1 MELTRELTLFIL
13 IESSNMDTFA
23 PFKIKT
29 VSLSRI
35 KIHDKIFEP
44 FISAE
49 EIDKAVTIV
58 AENITKKYRGKK
70 PVFIGVLNGCFF
82 FAADLMKKINFSC
95 EISFVKVASYVGTQT
110 SGDVRQLL
118 GLDQKVSG
126 RDVIIIEDI
135 VDTGNTIEAV
145 TEIISNMGASSVA
158 VATLLMKPDVYN
170 KKIKIDHVAI
180 EIDPSFV
187 VGYGLDYDGFGRN
200 LNQLYVLSQAENL
213 KSNEDMLNIVLF
225 GPPGAGKGT
234 QAIKL
239 KEKYDLVHLSTG
251 DILRNEINNETELGT
266 LAKSFMN
273 KGELVPDEVVI
284 DMIGNCLNEY
294 SDAKGFIFDGFPR
307 TTEQAQALDNL
318 LEEHS
323 TEIDTMLSL
332 EVDDEELVDRIIK
345 RGQESGREDDKNESV
360 IFNRI
365 ITYIKKTAPLKSYY
379 DDQGKYHAITGIGS
393 VDDVFER
400 LTKSIKS

>member
-1 MELTRELTLFIL
+1 MELTRELTLFRRC
-13 IESSNMDTFA
+13 ESSNIDTFA
-23 PFKIKT
+23 LFKIKT
-29 VSLSRI
+29 FSLSRI

-49 EIDKAVTIV
+49 EIDRAVSKV
-58 AENITKKYRGKK
+58 ADQITKKYRGRK

-82 FAADLMKKINFSC
+82 FATDLMRKIDFSC
-95 EISFVKVASYVGTQT
+95 EVSFVKVASYVGTQT
-110 SGDVRQLL
+110 TGNVRQLL
-118 GLDQKVSG
+118 GLDQKVAG

-145 TEIISNMGASSVA
+145 TEIIANMGAASVS
-158 VATLLMKPDVYN
+158 VATLLMKP
-170 KKIKIDHVAI
+170 KIYSKNIDIEFVAI
-180 EIDPSFV
+180 EIDPEFV

-200 LNQLYVLSQAENL
+200 LNQLYVLSQAQNL
-213 KSNEDMLNIVLF
+213 KSDEDMLNIVLF

-251 DILRNEINNETELGT
+251 DILRNEIKNETELGT
-266 LAKSFMN
+266 LAKSFMD

-284 DMIGNCLNEY
+284 DMIGNCLNENE
-294 SDAKGFIFDGFPR
+294 SAKGFIFDGFPR
-307 TTEQAQALDNL
+307 TTEQAEALDNL
-318 LEEHS
+318 LEKHS

-345 RGQESGREDDKNESV
+345 RGKESGREDDKNESV

-365 ITYIKKTAPLKSYY
+365 ITYNKKTAPLKNYY
-379 DDQGKYHAITGIGS
+379 DEQGKYHAIAGVGS
-393 VDDVFER
+393 VDDVFDR
-400 LTKSIKS
+400 LTSSIKS

>member
-1 MELTRELTLFIL
+1 LFL
-13 IESSNMDTFA
+13 FFESSNINTFA

-29 VSLSRI
+29 FSLSRI

-49 EIDKAVTIV
+49 DIDKAVTVV
-58 AENITKKYRGKK
+58 AENITKKYRGRK

-82 FAADLMKKINFSC
+82 FAADLMRKIDFAC
-95 EISFVKVASYVGTQT
+95 EISFVKVASYAGTQT
-110 SGDVRQLL
+110 TGNVRQLL

-145 TEIISNMGASSVA
+145 TEIIGNMGASSVS

-170 KKIKIDHVAI
+170 KKIKIDYVAMD
-180 EIDPSFV
+180 IDPEFV

-200 LNQLYVLSQAENL
+200 LNQLYVLSHAQNL
-213 KSNEDMLNIVLF
+213 KSDEDMLNIVLF

-239 KEKYDLVHLSTG
+239 KEKYDLVHISTG
-251 DILRNEINNETELGT
+251 DILRNEIKNATELGT
-266 LAKSFMN
+266 LAQTFMD

-284 DMIGNCLNEY
+284 DMIGNCLNVHK
-294 SDAKGFIFDGFPR
+294 DAKGFIFDGFPR
-307 TTEQAQALDNL
+307 TTAQAQALDNL
-318 LEEHS
+318 LEEHK

-365 ITYIKKTAPLKSYY
+365 VTYNKKTAPLKNYY
-379 DDQGKYHAITGIGS
+379 DEQGKYHSIAGVGDIN
-393 VDDVFER
+393 DVFER
-400 LTKSIKS
+400 LTVSIKS